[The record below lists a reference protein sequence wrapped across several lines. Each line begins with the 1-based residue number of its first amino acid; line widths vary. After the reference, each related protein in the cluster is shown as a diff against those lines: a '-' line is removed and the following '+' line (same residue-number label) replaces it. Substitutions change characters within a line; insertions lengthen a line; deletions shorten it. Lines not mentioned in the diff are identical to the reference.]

1 MIITL
6 AWRNIW
12 RNPVRSLVIIGA
24 VAIGIWAALVMSG
37 FAAGMMMNYVDNTIT
52 SQISHLQIHDPAYK
66 DEDGVFKE
74 IKNPIAVFEV
84 LDSLEVVQSWSART
98 MAQGMLSSPK
108 GARGVQI
115 RGIIPEQEA
124 EVIGL
129 NNQLIEGGYFEEGK
143 KNELLISR
151 PLAEKLHVGVRKKV
165 VLTFQNLE
173 GDITAGAFRIKG
185 IFDTGNNPFDNGN
198 VFVNQLDLERLMMP
212 KKEST
217 EALVQVIHEVAIVLN
232 DSRMLVEAK
241 DILQSQLSGLKVETY
256 REISPDLQLYES
268 QMSTVSL
275 IYLVIIMLALVFGII
290 NTMLMAVL
298 ERDRE
303 LAMLMAIGMNKSRV
317 FFTIVWETLFLSMVS
332 MPIGLLLGWG
342 TIAIVG
348 NYGLDLS
355 AYSESLEDYGISNRI
370 FFEVDNEV
378 YAQVPVVLAIT
389 AIIASVYPAL
399 KALKSK
405 GKGV

>member
-1 MIITL
+1 
-6 AWRNIW
+6 
-12 RNPVRSLVIIGA
+12 
-24 VAIGIWAALVMSG
+24 
-37 FAAGMMMNYVDNTIT
+37 
-52 SQISHLQIHDPAYK
+52 
-66 DEDGVFKE
+66 
-74 IKNPIAVFEV
+74 
-84 LDSLEVVQSWSART
+84 
-98 MAQGMLSSPK
+98 
-108 GARGVQI
+108 
-115 RGIIPEQEA
+115 
-124 EVIGL
+124 
-129 NNQLIEGGYFEEGK
+129 
-143 KNELLISR
+143 
-151 PLAEKLHVGVRKKV
+151 
-165 VLTFQNLE
+165 
-173 GDITAGAFRIKG
+173 
-185 IFDTGNNPFDNGN
+185 
-198 VFVNQLDLERLMMP
+198 
-212 KKEST
+212 
-217 EALVQVIHEVAIVLN
+217 
-232 DSRMLVEAK
+232 
-241 DILQSQLSGLKVETY
+241 
-256 REISPDLQLYES
+256 
-268 QMSTVSL
+268 
-275 IYLVIIMLALVFGII
+275 
-290 NTMLMAVL
+290 L